1 MNLNGR
7 AHRFRSFAATRCEL
21 TVLQESNVLAA
32 LALLICRRAR
42 QQKRLQLASVLP
54 AASAISNAE
63 LWKLTLRP
71 KLLRLAQRKA
81 HDEGPEAPRNP
92 FCFVPFAT
100 PADFFAQRRLVRSW
114 ETTYVSRQSGVRR
127 GGELG
132 SRSGTQL
139 QGSAAR
145 EGSARR
151 SCTYDTTNP

>member
-81 HDEGPEAPRNP
+81 HDEGPEDPRRALP
-92 FCFVPFAT
+92 KG
-100 PADFFAQRRLVRSW
+100 
-114 ETTYVSRQSGVRR
+114 SRTGRR
-127 GGELG
+127 GDDP
-132 SRSGTQL
+132 R
-139 QGSAAR
+139 AR
-145 EGSARR
+145 LAKKWEAR
-151 SCTYDTTNP
+151 